1 MIVEPLLDDAAPDGV
16 AVEMQGPPYT
26 PLRPRRM
33 SLMTH
38 TLARAVKKG
47 TAFPAFAKVPDF
59 PICTFFFMDEAPNDV
74 DLIET
79 LKKLMS
85 IDMLRCKLDFF
96 GAAKFD
102 PKSDRWTRITLYQ
115 GAPLAE
121 DIQTGAAACD
131 DWWLPVL
138 ALNP

>member
-1 MIVEPLLDDAAPDGV
+1 MAAGPPRIVDPLLDDAAPDGV
-16 AVEMQGPPYT
+16 SVEMQGPPYT

-38 TLARAVKKG
+38 TLARAAKKG

-85 IDMLRCKLDFF
+85 IDRLRCTVMGEKTFEWEVVADMEQKL
-96 GAAKFD
+96 ASHVTRAQVSSEKELRAKMD
-102 PKSDRWTRITLYQ
+102 
-115 GAPLAE
+115 
-121 DIQTGAAACD
+121 
-131 DWWLPVL
+131 
-138 ALNP
+138 ALI

>member
-1 MIVEPLLDDAAPDGV
+1 
-16 AVEMQGPPYT
+16 MQGPPYT

-38 TLARAVKKG
+38 TLARAAKKG
-47 TAFPAFAKVPDF
+47 TAFPAFANVPDF

-85 IDMLRCKLDFF
+85 IDRLRCTVMGEKTFEWEVVADMERIREKVNREKQGDVARREDQVNHRRF
-96 GAAKFD
+96 AA
-102 PKSDRWTRITLYQ
+102 L
-115 GAPLAE
+115 
-121 DIQTGAAACD
+121 
-131 DWWLPVL
+131 
-138 ALNP
+138 